1 MIIARDLMK
10 PAIWLSLFLVG
21 CGVYTGAFG
30 ASYPNRPITLVVP
43 FPPGGPASVV
53 ADIVA
58 PELGQRL
65 EQKVV
70 IENRSGADGIIGSD
84 GLTTSRYCEATSSDT
99 GANAFSVSNGSTA

>member
-1 MIIARDLMK
+1 MTIARDLVK

-30 ASYPNRPITLVVP
+30 ASYPNRPITLVLP
-43 FPPGGPASVV
+43 FPPGGPAGVV

-70 IENRSGADGIIGSD
+70 IENHSGADGIIGSEFVTQAPPD
-84 GLTTSRYCEATSSDT
+84 GYTLLLTTNSHVIHPAT
-99 GANAFSVSNGSTA
+99 